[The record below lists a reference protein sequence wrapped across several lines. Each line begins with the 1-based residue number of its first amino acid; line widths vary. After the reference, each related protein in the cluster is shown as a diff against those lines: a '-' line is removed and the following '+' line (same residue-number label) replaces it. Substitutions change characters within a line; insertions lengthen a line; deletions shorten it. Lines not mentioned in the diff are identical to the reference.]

1 MKVLKTLLFCS
12 ACGLVFLLLAVFSCA
27 IRVKYSALPKLRA
40 SSASSYA
47 RFLEGYSFLQ
57 YNQAGAEQGKTAL
70 LVYLGEL
77 RKIQNEKIEYP
88 EKSLH
93 FDSALTYLRL
103 YRLELVASDST
114 KAEEYLS
121 LAQNEFLMLGQK
133 KISTES
139 LIKAI
144 EKREIDE
151 ARIYNGDKGVMG
163 PVVELKP

>member
-1 MKVLKTLLFCS
+1 M
-12 ACGLVFLLLAVFSCA
+12 AVASCA

-40 SSASSYA
+40 SSASFYS

-57 YNQAGAEQGKTAL
+57 YNQASTEEGKTAL

-77 RKIQNEKIEYP
+77 QTIQNGKIEYP

-103 YRLELVASDST
+103 YRLELLASNAT

-121 LAQNEFLMLGQK
+121 SAQHEFAMLGQK
-133 KISTES
+133 NVSTES

-144 EKREIDE
+144 ETREIGE
-151 ARIYNGDKGVMG
+151 ARIYNGDKGVTG
-163 PVVELKP
+163 PMVGQKP